1 MKRDRYLYVM
11 YDVKD
16 NTNRSALATRLIYYG
31 LQRVQYSVFR
41 GVVNARDKLLVI
53 SEIGDIVEDG
63 DKVHIIDL
71 CATCRKNLET
81 IGDVPVMPQHLIL

>member
-1 MKRDRYLYVM
+1 MKRDRYLYIM

-16 NTNRSALATRLIYYG
+16 DTNRSALATRLIYYG

-41 GVVNARDKLLVI
+41 GVVNARDTMLVE
-53 SEIGDIVEDG
+53 SEIRDMVDDG

-71 CATCRKNLET
+71 CEACRKNLIA
-81 IGDVPVMPQHLIL
+81 IGDVPAVP

>member
-1 MKRDRYLYVM
+1 M
-11 YDVKD
+11 YDVRD
-16 NTNRSALATRLIYYG
+16 DANRSALATRLIYYG

-53 SEIGDIVEDG
+53 SEIRDIVEDG

-71 CATCRKNLET
+71 CVTCRENLET
-81 IGDVPVMPQHLIL
+81 IGDVPAVPQHLII